1 MGRKIFVNLGV
12 KDLNKSVEFFTK
24 LGFTFNPQF
33 TDENATMM
41 NAAEDIHVMLVVE
54 HYFKTFTTKEVAD
67 AHTVSEAL
75 IAFSSPNKEEVDAI
89 FNKAIEAGAKPNIEA
104 VDHGFMYGRSFQ
116 DLDGHI
122 WEFFWMDP
130 VSMEEK

>member
-54 HYFKTFTTKEVAD
+54 KFLKTFTTKEIAD
-67 AHTVSEAL
+67 AHTVSEVL
-75 IAFSSPNKEEVDAI
+75 IAFSSPNKEEVDAVY
-89 FNKAIEAGAKPNIEA
+89 NKAIEAGGKPNIEP

-122 WEFFWMDP
+122 REFVRMDP
-130 VSMEEK
+130 TAIEEK